1 MNQLRAANKKFQ
13 NGATLTENELNLL
26 LTFYEDLGQRIDTL
40 NVQEYRLMQRD
51 VWTKLDTLRSYR
63 QARDEF
69 KKNS

>member
-1 MNQLRAANKKFQ
+1 MNKLRAANKKFQ
-13 NGATLTENELNLL
+13 NGATLTENELNILL
-26 LTFYEDLGQRIDTL
+26 SFYEDLSQRIDML

-51 VWTKLDTLRSYR
+51 VWSKLDTLRSYR